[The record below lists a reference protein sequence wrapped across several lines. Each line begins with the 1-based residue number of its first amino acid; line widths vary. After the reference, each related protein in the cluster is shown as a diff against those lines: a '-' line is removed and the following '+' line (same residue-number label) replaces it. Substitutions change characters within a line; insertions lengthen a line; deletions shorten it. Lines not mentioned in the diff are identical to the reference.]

1 MGEGVCHVPRDEW
14 WSHLCSSTG
23 STHTLTPTKFLAD
36 LQHPDFRESTRVSF
50 EDADPSAEWGR
61 DRLGGR
67 ERERNHTE
75 KSKGSRTKKP
85 FLNLHSTRAS
95 SFFFFGHSVLF
106 YVTPPSS
113 FLPCPSGMGTPDL
126 SSMHEP
132 LHRPTVPLQWE
143 LANESGSCA
152 IQLGVCWIFLNCMG
166 CRLQTGQ
173 LNYPQFIAMGNVML
187 GFFYCRRKKKQ
198 HKSCKCIKHKYG
210 ETLLALCRNI

>member
-23 STHTLTPTKFLAD
+23 STHTLTPTKFLSD

-95 SFFFFGHSVLF
+95 SFFFDHSVLF

-113 FLPCPSGMGTPDL
+113 SSSSPCLSGMGTPDL
-126 SSMHEP
+126 SSLHEP
-132 LHRPTVPLQWE
+132 LHRPTVRVYRE
-143 LANESGSCA
+143 LANRLESCHPIRCLNFTPLADHSFNPLVIKSAKCGLSAGRYRVC
-152 IQLGVCWIFLNCMG
+152 LGCWQADWITHSS
-166 CRLQTGQ
+166 LQ
-173 LNYPQFIAMGNVML
+173 
-187 GFFYCRRKKKQ
+187 
-198 HKSCKCIKHKYG
+198 
-210 ETLLALCRNI
+210 

>member
-95 SFFFFGHSVLF
+95 SFFFFFGHSVLF
-106 YVTPPSS
+106 LCNTTLLLLPGPLRDGHPRPFLAAWPASSAFIPVTLRVSQYEWVSS
-113 FLPCPSGMGTPDL
+113 HPIRSLLYISNLHGGVDFRQANWITH
-126 SSMHEP
+126 SS
-132 LHRPTVPLQWE
+132 LQWE
-143 LANESGSCA
+143 CDAML
-152 IQLGVCWIFLNCMG
+152 LGIFLD
-166 CRLQTGQ
+166 
-173 LNYPQFIAMGNVML
+173 
-187 GFFYCRRKKKQ
+187 
-198 HKSCKCIKHKYG
+198 HKSYKWKSTAYVHNVETCKQIM
-210 ETLLALCRNI
+210 